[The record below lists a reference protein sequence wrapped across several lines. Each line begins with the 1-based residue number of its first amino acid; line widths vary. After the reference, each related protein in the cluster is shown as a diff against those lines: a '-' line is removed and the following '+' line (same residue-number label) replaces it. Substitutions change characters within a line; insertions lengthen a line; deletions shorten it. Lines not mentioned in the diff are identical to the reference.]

1 MSDKKPLSVTAPEMR
16 KGATVSPCG
25 LFRYNLFR
33 HWGERPGNRLL
44 FVMLNPSTA
53 DAEEDDPTIRKCI
66 GFAQRNGHD
75 GIDVV
80 NLYAYRATKP
90 ADLRKAGYPVGPF
103 NDSHIISTAMA
114 NKEFGG
120 KTVCAW
126 GAIGSKLERPLA
138 VVKSLRFVAGVNP
151 YALAICKD
159 GNPAHP
165 LMLPYTSTLQP
176 Y

>member
-1 MSDKKPLSVTAPEMR
+1 MIVRVTQIDGALPMER
-16 KGATVSPCG
+16 GATLSTCG

-33 HWGERPGNRLL
+33 HWGKPGNRLM

-53 DAEEDDPTIRKCI
+53 DADTDDPTIRKCI
-66 GFAQRNGHD
+66 GFAQRGGFN

-90 ADLRKAGYPVGPF
+90 AELRVAGYPVGPF
-103 NDSHIISTAMA
+103 NDSHIISSAMA
-114 NKEFGG
+114 NREFGG
-120 KTVCAW
+120 KVVCAW

-138 VVKSLRFVAGVNP
+138 VVRSLRFTAGVNP

-165 LMLPYTSTLQP
+165 LMLPYLSQLRA